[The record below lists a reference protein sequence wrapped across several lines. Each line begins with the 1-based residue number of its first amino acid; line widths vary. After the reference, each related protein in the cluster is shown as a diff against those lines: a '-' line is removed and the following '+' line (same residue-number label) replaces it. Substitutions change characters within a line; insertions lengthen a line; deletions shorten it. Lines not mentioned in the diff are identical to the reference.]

1 MHKDG
6 DISRTFDLFAE
17 EEKIDAYKIHDW
29 PSYAR
34 FPLNV
39 DGHHVENVVLNDL
52 KSSKSPLIITGFAS
66 LDNLIDFCFDAH
78 TNNSKIQT
86 RLLIGQEPFPS
97 RRETFSVN
105 QNHLTEEVEAYWL
118 DRGISL
124 IYSAKL
130 IHMVELLKKG
140 KIEAR
145 YMPGSRRLHAKIYCG
160 DEAATV
166 GSSNFT
172 HPGMKRQIEANAR
185 FEKEKRSS
193 RFEELTTIA
202 ENYWA
207 LGKSYQKQLIEL
219 LEKLLR
225 VVTWQEALARA
236 CAELLEGEWA
246 DKYIRGEYLSGS
258 GSLWPSQKQ
267 GIAQALTILST
278 QGSVLIADATGAGKT
293 KMGTYLIGAVHDHIL
308 RTGRMRQGKALMVCP
323 PAAEANWKRESNLSG
338 VALYPYSH
346 GIFSDERTKG
356 HDDTVDA
363 LRRAQILSV
372 DEGHN
377 FLNFK
382 SQRTQKLLRNM
393 ADHVMLFTATPINK
407 SVNDLLRMAD
417 MLGADNLS
425 DSIIDAFK
433 KMLGLKNINR
443 QITELELEEL
453 RTEIKRFT
461 VRRTKRQLNKLVDRE
476 PEKYRDINGK
486 QCRFPKHLPKVYRL
500 NESDKDRGLANKIN
514 KLAGDLYGVTHFVKT
529 IKMPEIFVKQGLTE
543 EKYLQGRLLSAK
555 RLARYMIMSCLRSS
569 RGALIEHIIGTDGA
583 IAFSQLEKFQ
593 KSQKSKG
600 MVNQVK
606 TVKDKLPE
614 NQLSIDL
621 PDWLSDE
628 KAHGDACANDL
639 RIYRKIAE
647 LVEEMSDIRER
658 SKADRLTSLLG
669 KNDLVLAFDSKPIT
683 LAIIHQYLTINKN
696 IRVLM
701 AWGDKSSDKNKVLK
715 TFAFGSEEK
724 GVIGLCSDSLAEAV
738 NLQQSSCLLHLDMPS
753 VVRIAE
759 QRAGRV
765 DRMDSP
771 HEKIEIWWPDDAE
784 EFSLTSDERFI
795 ERYDTVEKLLGSNM
809 PLPESMKRTSRK
821 VVSVKDM
828 INEVELKENVWDG
841 IDDAFSSVRSLVEGT
856 TAIVPSETYERYV
869 SVKERVL
876 SRVSLVQSSSPWALF
891 CITSG
896 SFGSPIWVLIPS
908 LNGQAE
914 TELSRIVDKL
924 RKRLTDNIED
934 VSLDENSAK
943 LLEKFLERLS
953 DSERNLL
960 SKKKQR
966 ALEEMEI
973 IIGKLV
979 RKTESH
985 KHIDHLLDVE
995 KMLINPPRDKQPD
1008 WDEVA
1013 SRWLDVIRPV
1023 WFEKLNNPK
1032 KKPLLL
1038 KDIRNELLN
1047 EPKWLINEIVKH
1059 FRQFPILPG
1068 SEERIKAC
1076 IIGVK

>member
-1 MHKDG
+1 MQRDNG
-6 DISRTFDLFAE
+6 ISRTFDLFAE
-17 EEKIDAYKIHDW
+17 EEKIDSHKIPGW

-34 FPLNV
+34 FPLNI
-39 DGHHVENVVLNDL
+39 DGYHVEDVVLNDL
-52 KSSKSPLIITGFAS
+52 KTSNSPLIVTGFAS
-66 LDNLIDFCFDAH
+66 LDRLIDFCFDAH
-78 TNNSKIQT
+78 INNPKIHT

-118 DRGISL
+118 SRGISL
-124 IYSAKL
+124 IYSAKI
-130 IHMVELLKKG
+130 IHMVELLKQG

-172 HPGMKRQIEANAR
+172 HPGLKGQIEANAR
-185 FEKEKRSS
+185 FEKDGRSN
-193 RFEELTTIA
+193 RYEELTAIA
-202 ENYWA
+202 ENYWI
-207 LGKSYQKQLIEL
+207 LGRSYQKQLIEL

-246 DKYIRGEYLSGS
+246 NKYIRGEYLSGS

-293 KMGTYLIGAVHDHIL
+293 KMGTYLIGAVQDHIL

-323 PAAEANWKRESNLSG
+323 PAAETNWKRESNLSG
-338 VALYPYSH
+338 VALDPYSH
-346 GIFSDERTKG
+346 GIFSNERTRG

-425 DSIIDAFK
+425 DSVIDAFK

-443 QITELELEEL
+443 QLTELELDEL

-476 PEKYRDINGK
+476 PDKYRDINGK
-486 QCRFPKHLPKVYRL
+486 QCRFPKHLPKIYKL
-500 NESDKDRGLANKIN
+500 NESDKDKGLANKI
-514 KLAGDLYGVTHFVKT
+514 KSLADDLYGVTHFVKT
-529 IKMPEIFVKQGLTE
+529 IKMPEIFVKQGLSE

-569 RGALIEHIIGTDGA
+569 RAALIEHIAGTDEA
-583 IAFSQLEKFQ
+583 VVFTKLKNFH
-593 KSQKSKG
+593 KNQKSKG
-600 MVNQVK
+600 MVNQIK
-606 TVKDKLPE
+606 SVKDRIPE

-621 PDWLSDE
+621 PDWLSNE
-628 KAHGDACANDL
+628 KAHGAACANDL

-647 LVEEMSDIRER
+647 LVEEMSDVRER
-658 SKADRLTSLLG
+658 SKADRLTNLLG
-669 KNDLVLAFDSKPIT
+669 KHDLILAFDSKPIT
-683 LAIIHQYLTINKN
+683 LAIIHQYLKLNKLN
-696 IRVLM
+696 KVLV
-701 AWGDKSSDKNKVLK
+701 AWGDKGTDKDKILK

-738 NLQQSSCLLHLDMPS
+738 NLQQASCLLHLDMPS

-771 HEKIEIWWPDDAE
+771 HKKIEIWWPDDSE
-784 EFSLTSDERFI
+784 EFALTSDERFI

-809 PLPESMKRTSRK
+809 PLPESMRRTPRK
-821 VVSVKDM
+821 TLTVKDM
-828 INEVELKENVWDG
+828 IEDVELKENVWDG
-841 IDDAFSSVRSLVEGT
+841 IDDAFSSVRSLVEGESAIVS
-856 TAIVPSETYERYV
+856 TAIYERYA
-869 SVKERVL
+869 SIKERVL
-876 SRVSLVQSSSPWALF
+876 SRVSLVKSSSPWALF

-896 SFGSPIWVLIPS
+896 SFGSPIWVLLPS
-908 LNGQAE
+908 LGGQAE

-924 RKRLTDNIED
+924 RKRLTDEIED

-943 LLEKFLERLS
+943 LLEHFLNRLS
-953 DSERNLL
+953 VSERSFL

-966 ALEEMEI
+966 ALQEMEI
-973 IIGKLV
+973 IIGKLKV
-979 RKTESH
+979 KNESH

-995 KMLINPPRDKQPD
+995 KMLINPPKDKQPD

-1023 WFEKLNNPK
+1023 WFEKLNNPRN
-1032 KKPLLL
+1032 KPLLL
-1038 KDIRNELLN
+1038 KDIRNELLK
-1047 EPKWLINEIVKH
+1047 EPKWLISEIVEH
-1059 FRQFPILPG
+1059 FRRFPILPG
-1068 SEERIKAC
+1068 PEERIKAC
-1076 IIGVK
+1076 IIGVS

>member
-1 MHKDG
+1 MHRESG
-6 DISRTFDLFAE
+6 ISRTFDLFAE
-17 EEKIDAYKIHDW
+17 EEKIDSHKIPGW

-34 FPLNV
+34 FPLNI
-39 DGHHVENVVLNDL
+39 DGYHVEDVVLNDL

-78 TNNSKIQT
+78 INNPKIHT

-118 DRGISL
+118 ERGISL

-130 IHMVELLKKG
+130 IHMVELLKNG

-172 HPGMKRQIEANAR
+172 HPGLKGQIEANAR
-185 FEKEKRSS
+185 FEKDGRSS

-202 ENYWA
+202 ENYWT
-207 LGKSYQKQLIEL
+207 LGRSYQDQLIEL

-225 VVTWQEALARA
+225 VVTWEEALARA

-246 DKYIRGEYLSGS
+246 EKYIRGEYLSGS

-293 KMGTYLIGAVHDHIL
+293 KMGTYLIGAVQDHIL
-308 RTGRMRQGKALMVCP
+308 RTGRMRQGKALMICP
-323 PAAEANWKRESNLSG
+323 PTAESNWKRESNLSG
-338 VALYPYSH
+338 VALDPYSH
-346 GIFSDERTKG
+346 GIFSNERTKG

-425 DSIIDAFK
+425 ESVISAFK
-433 KMLGLKNINR
+433 KMLGVRNLSR
-443 QITELELEEL
+443 QLSEKELDEL
-453 RTEIKRFT
+453 RTEIKKFT
-461 VRRTKRQLNKLVDRE
+461 VRRTKKQLNKLVDRE
-476 PEKYRDINGK
+476 PDKYTDINGK
-486 QCRFPKHLPKVYRL
+486 QCRFPKHLPKVYSL
-500 NESDKDRGLANKIN
+500 YESDDDKEIANKIK
-514 KLAGDLYGVTHFVKT
+514 KLASELYGVTHFVKT
-529 IKMPEIFVKQGLTE
+529 IKMPDIFIKQGLTE
-543 EKYLQGRLLSAK
+543 EKYLQGRLASAK
-555 RLARYMIMSCLRSS
+555 SLARYMIMSCLRSS
-569 RGALIEHIIGTDGA
+569 RAALIEHAVGTDEA
-583 IAFSQLEKFQ
+583 IEFSQITGFH
-593 KSQKSKG
+593 KSNKSKG
-600 MVNQVK
+600 MTEQIK
-606 TVKDKLPE
+606 SIKDKLPE

-621 PDWLSDE
+621 PLWLTNKKD
-628 KAHGDACANDL
+628 HGDACANDF
-639 RIYRKIAE
+639 RIYRKIAD
-647 LVEEMSDIRER
+647 LAAHMSDSREI
-658 SKADRLTSLLG
+658 SKAKRLMSLL
-669 KNDLVLAFDSKPIT
+669 KKHDLVLAFDRKPIT
-683 LAIIHQYLTINKN
+683 LAVINQKISLN
-696 IRVLM
+696 KDNRVLV
-701 AWGDKSSDKNKVLK
+701 AWGEKGSDKDKVIK

-738 NLQQSSCLLHLDMPS
+738 NLQQASCLLHLDMPS

-759 QRAGRV
+759 QRAGRI

-771 HEKIEIWWPDDAE
+771 HKNIEIWWPDDAE

-809 PLPESMKRTSRK
+809 PLPEIMKRHSRK
-821 VVSVKDM
+821 VVTTKDM
-828 INEVELKENVWDG
+828 IEEVELKENIWDG
-841 IDDAFSSVRSLVEGT
+841 IDDAFSSVRSLVEGE
-856 TAIVPSETYERYV
+856 TAIVSTEVYERYV

-876 SRVSLVQSSSPWALF
+876 SRVSLVRSHSPWALF

-896 SFGSPIWVLIPS
+896 SFGSPTWVLLPS
-908 LNGQAE
+908 LGGQAE
-914 TELSRIVDKL
+914 TELSRIVDKI
-924 RKRLTDNIED
+924 RKRLTDDVED
-934 VSLDENSAK
+934 VKLDENSAK
-943 LLEKFLERLS
+943 LLDHFLNRLS
-953 DSERNLL
+953 VSERSLL
-960 SKKKQR
+960 SRKKQR
-966 ALEEMEI
+966 ALEEMEL
-973 IIGKLV
+973 IIGKL
-979 RKTESH
+979 KTKSESK

-995 KMLINPPRDKQPD
+995 KMLTNPPKDKQPD

-1023 WFEKLNNPK
+1023 WFDKLNNPRN
-1032 KKPLLL
+1032 KPLLL
-1038 KDIRNELLN
+1038 KDIRNELMK
-1047 EPKWLINEIVKH
+1047 EPKWLVSEIVEH
-1059 FRQFPILPG
+1059 FRRFPILPG
-1068 SEERIKAC
+1068 PEERIKAC
-1076 IIGVK
+1076 IIGVN